1 MGENGNVL
9 NQNEQQANIATAK
22 VMRITFLMFTLVYIM
37 NVVGIFVVD
46 MKTMTIMYLVGA
58 VLLWLPTLIVNVMKL
73 EKPWVKYVLILLA
86 VVFMTVAIV
95 LLTYHVVLLYIYAI
109 AISSLY
115 FSKKLNIMTTILSV
129 VGVSI
134 GQWLG
139 FTLQILPDKN
149 FRDVYGLVVFGIV
162 PRAILLIAVS
172 AVFTMLCKR
181 TTKMLSN
188 LLGAEEQ
195 EKLVANMR
203 IMKEKSD
210 QTSATLI
217 HMVNEL
223 SSISETSTAANAQ
236 IVNEAEYVMHSFSNN
251 SSEISGMNEKTQ
263 DMNAQL
269 IALDDMNNEI
279 ADLAEQVSEQTRDNQ
294 EKMDFAIRNMEQI
307 DTSTQKCKEV
317 IQRLGEQSKEVLG
330 IIQVITGISGQ
341 TNILAL
347 NASIEA
353 ARAGEAGRG
362 FAVVADE
369 IQQLSEQ
376 TRDAVEDIGNIIDEV
391 VKSTEQAV
399 RVMEQSAELTQNGM
413 ESIQEVGKT
422 TTVMTTS
429 NQRMSQQIVEMEKT
443 TESIRSNSHEL
454 AEGMK
459 QISDNTKENY
469 KSIEHVTA
477 ASQENAAGI
486 REIEKMVRQID
497 ELARTLQTGLA
508 SEEKSE

>member
-1 MGENGNVL
+1 MGENSNVL
-9 NQNEQQANIATAK
+9 EQNEQQANRATAK
-22 VMRITFLMFTLVYIM
+22 VMRITFLMFSLVYIM

-46 MKTMTIMYLVGA
+46 MKTMTIMYLIGG
-58 VLLWLPTLIVNVMKL
+58 VLLWLPTLLVNVLKF
-73 EKPWVKYVLILLA
+73 EQPWVKYVLILVA
-86 VVFMTVAIV
+86 VVFMTVSIV
-95 LLTYHVVLLYIYAI
+95 LLTYHVVLLYVYAI

-115 FSKKLNIMTTILSV
+115 FSKKLNVMTTILSV

-134 GQWLG
+134 GQWVG

-149 FRDVYGLVVFGIV
+149 FRDIYGLIVFSII

-172 AVFTMLCKR
+172 MVFTMLCKR
-181 TTKMLSN
+181 TAEMLSN

-236 IVNEAEYVMHSFSNN
+236 IVNEAEYVMHSFSDN

-376 TRDAVEDIGNIIDEV
+376 TRDAVENIENIIDEV

-399 RVMEQSAELTQNGM
+399 HVMEQSAKLTQTGM
-413 ESIQEVGKT
+413 QSIQDAGEM
-422 TTVMTTS
+422 TTVMTAS

-486 REIEKMVRQID
+486 IEIEKMVRQID
-497 ELARTLQTGLA
+497 ELAQTLQAGLA
-508 SEEKSE
+508 SEDKN